1 MERKKE
7 ENLSR
12 MERIRSE
19 GWKEFRVFPRLGLSC
34 CSIPALFFNWPKI
47 NKIPNHLAARP
58 GTCLYQPYLDVV
70 SVTRDSCSAERMVW
84 NWLPTGAAKTFLAML
99 SFDGKL
105 SCQETGQTG
114 SGSGRQVWRPKATRA
129 VIGCLVGGTGRLIA
143 VARQDEFG

>member
-12 MERIRSE
+12 VERIRSE

-47 NKIPNHLAARP
+47 NKIPNHVAARP
-58 GTCLYQPYLDVV
+58 GTCLYQPYLDIV

-84 NWLPTGAAKTFLAML
+84 NWLPTGAAKTF
-99 SFDGKL
+99 FGH
-105 SCQETGQTG
+105 
-114 SGSGRQVWRPKATRA
+114 A
-129 VIGCLVGGTGRLIA
+129 VIRREALVSRDGTDGFR
-143 VARQDEFG
+143 VG